1 MKEIIHIVGL
11 NNEYKSD
18 FINKLLN
25 INPNYNIIDIDSITQ
40 IISNEK
46 KYKKLYDEYDKLK
59 NDKIK
64 SKPIITDINT
74 EWARELQLRLNKLL
88 VGNEKDSILIGLT
101 TSVINNGVPKIH
113 INLPTNYKFIIDIDM
128 IENAK
133 QIIKNNLKEYK
144 HDIIN
149 GKFPLDYLNL
159 DYLIKRREQLNQ
171 IYIKSSYISKKM
183 DDILRFLKDHIPSLQ
198 NNGNNGNPKKVYY
211 ATDQELNKY
220 ISVKNMILYTD
231 EVLAILSLFK
241 LAELYYNPK
250 DKTIKELSKNSLK
263 DLSNDC
269 YIYEITDL
277 KDIFFDG
284 DNYKNN
290 KKIKFNKSTYIN
302 CVQDTLTNF
311 GIKFIKYGGDKSK
324 TEYK

>member
-46 KYKKLYDEYDKLK
+46 KYKKLYDEYDRIKH
-59 NDKIK
+59 DKIK
-64 SKPIITDINT
+64 AKPIITDINT

-88 VGNEKDSILIGLT
+88 SANDKDSILIGLT

-128 IENAK
+128 TDNAK

-183 DDILRFLKDHIPSLQ
+183 DDILKFLKNNISSLENQ
-198 NNGNNGNPKKVYY
+198 GNPKKLYY
-211 ATDQELNKY
+211 ATDQELSKY
-220 ISVKNMILYTD
+220 ITAKNIILYTD

-241 LAELYYNPK
+241 LAELYYNSK

-263 DLSNDC
+263 ELDNDC
-269 YIYEITDL
+269 YIYEITEF
-277 KDIFFDG
+277 KDVFFDG

-302 CVQDTLTNF
+302 CVQDTLNNF
-311 GIKFIKYGGDKSK
+311 GVKFIKYNVDKIK
-324 TEYK
+324 TEIK

>member
-18 FINKLLN
+18 FIHKLLN

-40 IISNEK
+40 IISSEK
-46 KYKKLYDEYDKLK
+46 KYKKLYDDYDKIK
-59 NDKIK
+59 HDKIK
-64 SKPIITDINT
+64 SKPIINDINS

-88 VGNEKDSILIGLT
+88 SANDKDSILIGLT
-101 TSVINNGVPKIH
+101 TSVINNGVPKIY

-128 IENAK
+128 VENAK

-144 HDIIN
+144 NDIIT

-171 IYIKSSYISKKM
+171 IYLKSLYISKKM
-183 DDILRFLKDHIPSLQ
+183 DDILRFLRDHIPSLE
-198 NNGNNGNPKKVYY
+198 NNANGNPKKLYY
-211 ATDQELNKY
+211 VSDQELTKY
-220 ISVKNMILYTD
+220 ITSKNIILYTD

-241 LAELYYNPK
+241 LAELYYNSK

-263 DLSNDC
+263 ELNNDC
-269 YIYEITDL
+269 YIYEITDI
-277 KDIFFDG
+277 KDVFFDG

-311 GIKFIKYGGDKSK
+311 GVKFIKYSNGEKSK
-324 TEYK
+324 TEIK

>member
-46 KYKKLYDEYDKLK
+46 KYKKLYDDYDKIK

-64 SKPIITDINT
+64 SKPIISDINS

-88 VGNEKDSILIGLT
+88 ATNDKDSILIGLT

-113 INLPTNYKFIIDIDM
+113 VNLPTNYKFIIDIDM

-171 IYIKSSYISKKM
+171 IYIKNLYISKKM
-183 DDILRFLKDHIPSLQ
+183 DDILRFLKDHIPSLE
-198 NNGNNGNPKKVYY
+198 NNLNGNPKKLYY

-220 ISVKNMILYTD
+220 ITVKNITLYTD
-231 EVLAILSLFK
+231 EVLSILSLFK

-250 DKTIKELSKNSLK
+250 DKTIKELSKNGLK

-269 YIYEITDL
+269 YIYEITDF
-277 KDIFFDG
+277 KDVFFDG

-311 GIKFIKYGGDKSK
+311 GIKFIKYGSGDKIK
-324 TEYK
+324 TEVK